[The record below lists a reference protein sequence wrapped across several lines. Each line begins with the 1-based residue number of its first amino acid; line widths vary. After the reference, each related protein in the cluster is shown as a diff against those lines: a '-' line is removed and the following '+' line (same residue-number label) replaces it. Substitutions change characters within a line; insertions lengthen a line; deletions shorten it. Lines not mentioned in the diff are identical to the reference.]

1 MDYKRV
7 AREVLKN
14 VGGESNIA
22 HLEHCSTRLRFTL
35 VDSKKADIEA
45 LKAVKG
51 VMGVIMTA
59 QCQVVIGNDVIE
71 VFDELNKIATFNGD
85 KVQTPESGEKRKIG
99 AVILDFIVGVFQ
111 PLIPAIAGA
120 GILKAMLSLFV
131 LFNWMED
138 TSVVYKTLYYT
149 ADAALYFLP
158 LMVAITTATKLKV
171 NKLVALSA
179 VGALIIPNMTTMIAD
194 GATLFGMDIK
204 VIQYTYQ
211 VFPAIL
217 SVIFLAVVEKLVTK
231 ISPKP
236 IRVFFVPLICFVVVI
251 PVTLLF
257 LGPLGF
263 VIGEGL
269 TEIILTLY
277 KHLGWIAVAILAAI
291 LPFMIATGMHKA
303 LVPYAVSSITNSG
316 EELLYMP
323 ASLAHNISE
332 GGACFAVA
340 IKTKDSE
347 LRSAAISAGISA
359 IFGITEPALYGVTL
373 QKKRALAGVV
383 AGSFIGG
390 LVVGLAALKAF
401 VAMGPGLAGMAMFV
415 DKDNAMNIVW
425 ACVGF
430 GVSVLVSFIVTL
442 ILYKDDEDK
451 KTAGKS
457 DKIDTEDSQ
466 AITVKAVELTSPV
479 NGQLIPMEEVRD
491 DVFSAGI
498 LGKGIGVI
506 PADGRIYAPA
516 DGRIDTVFETNHAI
530 TLVMENGGE
539 VLIHVGLDTVNL
551 KGEGFKP
558 GVKAGDNVKAGDL
571 LMEVDIDFIKSK
583 GFDSTTV
590 MVITNSDDFTIIP
603 ESGKQVKKGDSVL
616 KMEAI

>member
-14 VGGESNIA
+14 VGGESNVA

-85 KVQTPESGEKRKIG
+85 KTQTSESGEKKKIG
-99 AVILDFIVGVFQ
+99 AAILDFIVGVFQ

-131 LFNWMED
+131 LFHWMED

-194 GATLFGMDIK
+194 GATLFGMNIK

-442 ILYKDDEDK
+442 ILYKDDEGK
-451 KTAGKS
+451 AAAGQS
-457 DKIDTEDSQ
+457 DKMDTEASQ
-466 AITVKAVELTSPV
+466 AITVKAVELISPV
-479 NGQLIPMEEVRD
+479 NGQLIPMEEVKD
-491 DVFSAGI
+491 DVFRAGI

-530 TLVMENGGE
+530 TLVAENGGE

-558 GVKAGDNVKAGDL
+558 VVKAGENVKAGDL
-571 LMEVDIDFIKSK
+571 LMEADIDFIKSR

-603 ESGKQVKKGDSVL
+603 ESGKQVKKGDGVL